1 MKIIKKLNNMF
12 TIFNP
17 TPTKIII
24 RTGDLAPKGIKH
36 TIPVGGDFNT
46 VFQHMFKFKQK

>member
-12 TIFNP
+12 TIFNS
-17 TPTKIII
+17 TSSKTVI
-24 RTGDLAPKGIKH
+24 RTGDLAPTGIKY

-46 VFQHMFKFKQK
+46 VFQHIFEFKQK